1 MQSTRLVIK
10 TAEITPEGLLIR
22 SMEVIDGATGENLR
36 IANLTPELLEFLK
49 MIEIDVTKYF
59 KVMEMKRKNP
69 NLTQLADTFKLTLK
83 KSDLF
88 CQ

>member
-69 NLTQLADTFKLTLK
+69 NLTQLADTFKLYT
-83 KSDLF
+83 
-88 CQ
+88 